1 MEIKKEAIFA
11 GTFDPFTRG
20 HLEVV
25 RKALKVFKAV
35 TILIAINEE
44 KKPAYS
50 LNERI
55 KFIKLSTKGIKGVKI
70 DYTSGLV
77 VNYAK
82 KHNINF
88 LIRGVR
94 NEKDYQYEEKMS
106 EVNKKLNPNILTMVF
121 NVSKRYQNISSSK
134 VRELRKKG
142 EDVSPYVSAN
152 IIKYL

>member
-25 RKALKVFKAV
+25 RKALKVFKVV
-35 TILIAINEE
+35 TILIAVNDK
-44 KKPAYS
+44 KKPTYS
-50 LNERI
+50 LKNRI
-55 KFIKLSTKGIKGVKI
+55 KFIKLSIKGIKGVRV
-70 DYTSGLV
+70 DYTDGLV
-77 VNYAK
+77 VEYAK
-82 KHNINF
+82 KHKIYF

-106 EVNKKLNPNILTMVF
+106 EVNKKLNPDILTMVF

-142 EDVSPYVSAN
+142 EDVSPYVSSN
-152 IIKYL
+152 IISYL